1 MEQSHTS
8 WHLEWLTGPQMDQF
22 RFDRGWPNM
31 SATPIPIPAGW
42 GSGTMELH
50 HLGQGMDISRV
61 QITFEPEVMG
71 QSLPLATVRGSVPEP
86 MFGVHALREGRGS
99 IRENRVGHA
108 FSLAPNDCLFQH
120 ADFLDFEPTIKATSK
135 FESTTITMGVPV
147 LASLLGRNTTQRLLD
162 KLGLLTCPS
171 ATANTLPPSVVRL
184 LHETLPASLTDQMR
198 LLFSQAKALEF
209 LCTLSAFLV
218 DTQST
223 VSSRPGMPALLNNVR
238 TDLMVHEGKLP
249 MLNELAGTYGLSAR
263 TLNEG
268 FRRQY
273 GTTIYNFILDHRLSE
288 ARVALEKTDVP
299 MKVLADRLGYSHV
312 NHFINAFRRRFGEP
326 PGRFRSSAKPQKVP

>member
-1 MEQSHTS
+1 MEQPHTS
-8 WHLEWLTGPQMDQF
+8 WHLEWLTSPQVDQF
-22 RFDRGWPNM
+22 RFDRGWSNM

-42 GSGTMELH
+42 GRGTMELH

-61 QITFEPEVMG
+61 QITFEPAVLG
-71 QSLPLATVRGSVPEP
+71 QSLPLAAVRGSVPEP
-86 MFGVHALREGRGS
+86 MLGVHCLREGRGS
-99 IRENRVGHA
+99 LRENRVGQT

-120 ADFLDFEPTIKATSK
+120 ADFLDFEPVIKATSK

-147 LASLLGRNTTQRLLD
+147 LASLLGRDTTQRLLE
-162 KLGLLTCPS
+162 KLGLQNCPS
-171 ATANTLPPSVVRL
+171 ATANSLPPSVVRL
-184 LHETLPASLTDQMR
+184 LHETLPAFLTDQMR

-209 LCTLSAFLV
+209 LCALSAFLV

-223 VSSRPGMPALLNNVR
+223 FSRSPGIPSLLDKLR
-238 TDLMVHEGKLP
+238 TDLMVQEGKVP
-249 MLNELAGTYGLSAR
+249 MLSELAGTYGLSAR

-268 FRRQY
+268 FRRQF

-312 NHFINAFRRRFGEP
+312 NHFINAFKRRYGVS
-326 PGRFRSSAKPQKVP
+326 PGSLRRAN